1 MKQRKLVVALAVIL
15 VLVLAI
21 GVLTACKK
29 EEKIP
34 YEAIDDN
41 DIVKDLTYGVDY
53 KTLYDQFGN
62 EADASKLTF
71 KSNGLAYQTFSDGKE
86 YELGLDFLSMAM
98 VYKSKNE
105 GEYVKWWKAFI
116 QRWNYLLPE
125 VPLYSN
131 QYYDVFDAREID
143 KESVIKNPT
152 NPYWSVANALIDWK
166 PTAGNA
172 DKKIII
178 GNTTELSGRL
188 RYSTFGV
195 SSPAAS
201 DLDIDG
207 LINGYST
214 VVANKV
220 GDYQYDSTV
229 VESHEDKVN
238 ADGTRTFTVK
248 IKNDLKFSDGTPITA
263 KNFLYFLMAFSTPIT
278 ATKEGGGSNTAGQAY
293 VGYKEYSQFDGTND
307 GKIIYKK
314 DKDGKDTT
322 DVDYTISK
330 KFKGVRLI
338 DEYTYS
344 LTATEDYATYFY
356 GITLAGLSPTA
367 KAMYMGNND
376 VKDDGDGCYIVEAEN
391 AADKF
396 YNTKTEDKVTSYT
409 FASYIRK
416 SASNTN
422 QADEA
427 KIPFT
432 GAYMIDNYDKA
443 KKECTL
449 VRNDQYKGNFE
460 GKKGGFDKIVY
471 VNIVSET
478 QLTQLVQKEVN
489 VVAGITGGTDTDAA
503 LKLVRDNPDSFASV
517 DYARAGY
524 GKLGFRSDF
533 GPVMFQEV
541 RQAIAYSIDRPAFA
555 KQFNG
560 GYGGVVDGPYY
571 TGAWMYKKAVEEEG
585 MKLDVYTASV
595 DSAIEVLEEGGWTY
609 NYKGEKYKAGD
620 GIRYKKLSG
629 AELTYNNLHFASQD
643 GKYKTYKLGGAYY
656 MPLVINWF
664 GTTPNPFTDQL
675 ISSWATSSALQQ
687 IGMAVQYKLGDFTP
701 MLGELYQYE
710 GYGYNGVATYNAFN
724 FATGYNSAAY
734 DYSFNC
740 SIEPNLFENNSQWY
754 IKDAAD
760 YYYISK

>member
-41 DIVKDLTYGVDY
+41 DIVQDLTYGVDY

-131 QYYDVFDAREID
+131 QYYDVFDARLID

-178 GNTTELSGRL
+178 GNTTELSGNL
-188 RYSTFGV
+188 RHSTFGV

-229 VESHEDKVN
+229 VESHEDTVN
-238 ADGTRTFTVK
+238 EDGTRTFTVK

-396 YNTKTEDKVTSYT
+396 YNTKTEGEVTSYT

-416 SASNTN
+416 SATNTN
-422 QADEA
+422 QAGED

-443 KKECTL
+443 NKTCTL

-460 GKKGGFDKIVY
+460 GQKGGFDKIVY
-471 VNIVSET
+471 IQIVSET
-478 QLTQLVQKEVN
+478 QLTQLEQGQVN

-503 LKLVRDNPDSFASV
+503 LKLVREKPDSFASV

-533 GPVMFQEV
+533 GPAMFQEV

-571 TGAWMYKKAVEEEG
+571 TGAWMYKEALKEG

-595 DSAIEVLEEGGWTY
+595 DSAIEVLEDGGWTY

>member
-41 DIVKDLTYGVDY
+41 DIVQDLTYGVDY

-131 QYYDVFDAREID
+131 QYYDVFDARLID

-178 GNTTELSGRL
+178 GNTTELSGNL
-188 RYSTFGV
+188 RHSTFGV

-238 ADGTRTFTVK
+238 EDGTRTFTVK

-263 KNFLYFLMAFSTPIT
+263 KNFLYYLMAFSTPIT
-278 ATKEGGGSNTAGQAY
+278 ATKEGGGSNTAGQSY

-396 YNTKTEDKVTSYT
+396 YNTKTEGEVTSYT

-416 SASNTN
+416 SATNTN

-443 KKECTL
+443 NKTCTL

-460 GKKGGFDKIVY
+460 GQKGGFDKIVY
-471 VNIVSET
+471 IQIVSET
-478 QLTQLVQKEVN
+478 QLTQLEQGQVN

-503 LKLVRDNPDSFASV
+503 LKLVREKPDSFASV

-524 GKLGFRSDF
+524 GKIGFRSDF

-571 TGAWMYKKAVEEEG
+571 TGAWMYKEALKEG

-595 DSAIEVLEEGGWTY
+595 DSAIEVLEDGGWTY

>member
-41 DIVKDLTYGVDY
+41 DIVQDLTYGVDY

-131 QYYDVFDAREID
+131 QYYDVFDARLID

-178 GNTTELSGRL
+178 GNTTELSGNL
-188 RYSTFGV
+188 RHSTFGV

-238 ADGTRTFTVK
+238 EDGTRTFTVK

-263 KNFLYFLMAFSTPIT
+263 KNFLYYLMAFSTPIT

-322 DVDYTISK
+322 EVDYTISK

-396 YNTKTEDKVTSYT
+396 YNTKTEGAVTSYT

-422 QADEA
+422 QADED

-443 KKECTL
+443 NKTCTL

-460 GKKGGFDKIVY
+460 GQKGGFDKIVY

-478 QLTQLVQKEVN
+478 QLTQLEQGDVN

-503 LKLVRDNPDSFASV
+503 LKLVRKKPDSFASV

-533 GPVMFQEV
+533 GPAMFQEV

-571 TGAWMYKKAVEEEG
+571 TGAWMYKEALKEG

-595 DSAIEVLEEGGWTY
+595 DSAIEVLEDGGWTY

>member
-41 DIVKDLTYGVDY
+41 DIVQDLTYGVDY

-131 QYYDVFDAREID
+131 QYYDVFDARLID

-166 PTAGNA
+166 PTAGKA

-178 GNTTELSGRL
+178 GNTTELSGNL
-188 RYSTFGV
+188 RHSTFGV

-229 VESHEDKVN
+229 VESHEDTVN
-238 ADGTRTFTVK
+238 EDGTRTFTVK

-396 YNTKTEDKVTSYT
+396 YNTKTEGEVTSYT

-416 SASNTN
+416 SATNTN
-422 QADEA
+422 QAGED

-443 KKECTL
+443 NKTCTL

-460 GKKGGFDKIVY
+460 GQKGGFDKIVY
-471 VNIVSET
+471 IQIVSET
-478 QLTQLVQKEVN
+478 QLTQLEQGQVN

-503 LKLVRDNPDSFASV
+503 LKLVREKPDSFASV

-533 GPVMFQEV
+533 GPAMFQEV

-571 TGAWMYKKAVEEEG
+571 TGAWMYKEALKEG

-595 DSAIEVLEEGGWTY
+595 DSAIEVLEDGGWTY

>member
-29 EEKIP
+29 EKKIP

-41 DIVKDLTYGVDY
+41 DIVQDLTYGVDY

-131 QYYDVFDAREID
+131 QYYDVFDARVID

-178 GNTTELSGRL
+178 GNTTELSGNL
-188 RYSTFGV
+188 RHSTFGV

-263 KNFLYFLMAFSTPIT
+263 KNFLYYLMAFSTPIT

-314 DKDGKDTT
+314 DKDGNDTT
-322 DVDYTISK
+322 EVDYTISK

-376 VKDDGDGCYIVEAEN
+376 VKDDGDGCYIVQAEN

-396 YNTKTEDKVTSYT
+396 YNTKTEGEVTSYT

-416 SASNTN
+416 SATNTN

-432 GAYMIDNYDKA
+432 GAYKIDSYDKA

-460 GKKGGFDKIVY
+460 NQKGGFDKIVY
-471 VNIVSET
+471 VQIVSET
-478 QLTQLVQKEVN
+478 QLTQLEQGQVN

-503 LKLVRDNPDSFASV
+503 LKLVKENPDSFASV

-533 GPVMFQEV
+533 GPAMFQEV

-571 TGAWMYKKAVEEEG
+571 TGAWMYKEALKEG

>member
-41 DIVKDLTYGVDY
+41 DIVKELTYGVDY
-53 KTLYDQFGN
+53 KTLYDQFGK

-86 YELGLDFLSMAM
+86 YELGLDFLTMAM

-131 QYYDVFDAREID
+131 QYYDVFDARVID
-143 KESVIKNPT
+143 KQSVLDNPT

-166 PTAGNA
+166 AAEGNA
-172 DKKIII
+172 AKKITI
-178 GNTTELSGRL
+178 GNTTELSGNLRL
-188 RYSTFGV
+188 STFGV

-201 DLDIDG
+201 DYDIDG

-220 GDYQYDSTV
+220 GDYQYDNTV

-238 ADGTRTFTVK
+238 EDGTRTFTVK

-263 KNFLYFLMAFSTPIT
+263 KNFLYYLMAFSTPIT
-278 ATKEGGGSNTAGQAY
+278 ATKEGGGSNNAGQAY

-307 GKIIYKK
+307 GKNIYKK

-322 DVDYTISK
+322 EVDYTISK

-356 GITLAGLSPTA
+356 GIALAGLSPTA

-396 YNTKTEDKVTSYT
+396 YNTKTEGKITSYT

-416 SASNTN
+416 SATNTN

-432 GAYMIDNYDKA
+432 GAYKIDSYDKA

-460 GKKGGFDKIVY
+460 NQKGGFDKIVY
-471 VNIVSET
+471 VQIVSET
-478 QLTQLVQKEVN
+478 QLTQLEQGQVN
-489 VVAGITGGTDTDAA
+489 IIAGVTGGTDTDAA
-503 LKLVRDNPDSFASV
+503 LKLVREKPDSFASV

-571 TGAWMYKKAVEEEG
+571 TGAWMYKEALKEG

-595 DSAIEVLEEGGWTY
+595 DSAIEVLEDGGWTY

-664 GTTPNPFTDQL
+664 GTTPNTFTDQL

-701 MLGELYQYE
+701 MLGELRQDA
-710 GYGYNGVATYNAFN
+710 GSGYNGVATYNAFN

>member
-41 DIVKDLTYGVDY
+41 DIVQDLTYGVDY

-131 QYYDVFDAREID
+131 QYYDVFDARLID

-178 GNTTELSGRL
+178 GNTTELSGNL
-188 RYSTFGV
+188 RHSTFGV

-238 ADGTRTFTVK
+238 EDGTRTFTVK

-263 KNFLYFLMAFSTPIT
+263 KNFLYYLMAFSTPIT
-278 ATKEGGGSNTAGQAY
+278 ATKEGGGSNTAGQSY

-396 YNTKTEDKVTSYT
+396 YNTKTEGEVTSYT

-416 SASNTN
+416 SATNTN

-432 GAYMIDNYDKA
+432 GAYKIDSYDKA
-443 KKECTL
+443 NKTCTL

-460 GKKGGFDKIVY
+460 GQKGGFDKIVY
-471 VNIVSET
+471 IQIVSET
-478 QLTQLVQKEVN
+478 QLTQLEQGQVN

-533 GPVMFQEV
+533 GPAMFQEV

-571 TGAWMYKKAVEEEG
+571 TGAWMYKEALKEG

-595 DSAIEVLEEGGWTY
+595 DSAIEVLEDGGWTY

>member
-41 DIVKDLTYGVDY
+41 DIVQDLTYGVDY

-131 QYYDVFDAREID
+131 QYYDVFDARVID

-166 PTAGNA
+166 PTEGNA

-178 GNTTELSGRL
+178 GNTTELSGNL
-188 RYSTFGV
+188 RHSTFGV

-229 VESHEDKVN
+229 VESHEDTVN
-238 ADGTRTFTVK
+238 EDGTRTFTVK

-263 KNFLYFLMAFSTPIT
+263 KNFLYYLMAFSTPIT

-396 YNTKTEDKVTSYT
+396 YNTKTEGEVTSYT

-416 SASNTN
+416 SATNTN
-422 QADEA
+422 QADED

-443 KKECTL
+443 NKTCTL

-460 GKKGGFDKIVY
+460 GQKGGFDKIVY
-471 VNIVSET
+471 VQIISET
-478 QLTQLVQKEVN
+478 QLTQLVQKQVN
-489 VVAGITGGTDTDAA
+489 VIAGITGGTDTDAA

-533 GPVMFQEV
+533 GPAMFQEV

-571 TGAWMYKKAVEEEG
+571 TGAWMYKEALKEG

>member
-41 DIVKDLTYGVDY
+41 DIVQDLTYGVDY

-131 QYYDVFDAREID
+131 QYYDVFDARLID

-166 PTAGNA
+166 PTEGNT

-178 GNTTELSGRL
+178 GNTTELSGNL
-188 RYSTFGV
+188 RHSTFGV

-229 VESHEDKVN
+229 VESHEDTVN
-238 ADGTRTFTVK
+238 EDGTRTFTVK

-263 KNFLYFLMAFSTPIT
+263 KNFLYYLMAFSTPIT

-330 KFKGVRLI
+330 KFKGIRLI

-416 SASNTN
+416 SATNTN

-443 KKECTL
+443 NKTCTL

-460 GKKGGFDKIVY
+460 GQKGGFDKIVY
-471 VNIVSET
+471 VQIVSET
-478 QLTQLVQKEVN
+478 QLTQLEQKQVN

-533 GPVMFQEV
+533 GPAMFQEV

-571 TGAWMYKKAVEEEG
+571 TGAWMYKEALKEG

-595 DSAIEVLEEGGWTY
+595 DSAIEVLEDGGWTY

>member
-41 DIVKDLTYGVDY
+41 DIVQDLTYGVDY

-131 QYYDVFDAREID
+131 QYYDVFDARLID

-178 GNTTELSGRL
+178 GNTTELSGNL
-188 RYSTFGV
+188 RHSTFGV

-201 DLDIDG
+201 DYDIDG

-238 ADGTRTFTVK
+238 EDGTRTFTVK

-263 KNFLYFLMAFSTPIT
+263 KNFLYYLMAFSTPIT

-307 GKIIYKK
+307 GKIMYKK

-376 VKDDGDGCYIVEAEN
+376 VKDDGDGCYIVQAEN

-396 YNTKTEDKVTSYT
+396 YNTKTEGEVTSYT

-416 SASNTN
+416 SATNTN

-432 GAYMIDNYDKA
+432 GAYKIDSYDKA

-460 GKKGGFDKIVY
+460 GQKGGFDKIVY
-471 VNIVSET
+471 VQIVSET
-478 QLTQLVQKEVN
+478 QLTQLEQGQVN

-533 GPVMFQEV
+533 GPAMFQEV

-571 TGAWMYKKAVEEEG
+571 TGAWMYKEALKEG

-595 DSAIEVLEEGGWTY
+595 DSAIEVLEDGGWTY

>member
-29 EEKIP
+29 EKKIP

-41 DIVKDLTYGVDY
+41 DIVQDLTYGVDY

-131 QYYDVFDAREID
+131 QYYDVFDARVID

-166 PTAGNA
+166 PTEGNT

-178 GNTTELSGRL
+178 GNTTELSGNL
-188 RYSTFGV
+188 RHSTFGV

-238 ADGTRTFTVK
+238 EDGTRTFTVK

-263 KNFLYFLMAFSTPIT
+263 KNFLYYLMAFSTPIT
-278 ATKEGGGSNTAGQAY
+278 ATKEGGGSNTAGQSY

-356 GITLAGLSPTA
+356 GIALARLSPTA

-396 YNTKTEDKVTSYT
+396 YNTKTEGKVTSYT

-422 QADEA
+422 QAGEA

-443 KKECTL
+443 NKTCTL

-460 GKKGGFDKIVY
+460 GQKGGFDKIVY
-471 VNIVSET
+471 IQIVSET
-478 QLTQLVQKEVN
+478 QLTQLEQGQVN

-503 LKLVRDNPDSFASV
+503 LKLVREKPDSFASV

-533 GPVMFQEV
+533 GPAMFQEV

-571 TGAWMYKKAVEEEG
+571 TGAWMYKEALKEG

-595 DSAIEVLEEGGWTY
+595 DSAIEVLEDGGWTY

>member
-41 DIVKDLTYGVDY
+41 DIVQDLTYGVDY

-131 QYYDVFDAREID
+131 QYYDVFDARLID

-166 PTAGNA
+166 PTEGNT

-178 GNTTELSGRL
+178 GNTTELSGNL
-188 RYSTFGV
+188 RHSTFGV

-229 VESHEDKVN
+229 VESHEDTVN
-238 ADGTRTFTVK
+238 EDGTRTFTVK

-263 KNFLYFLMAFSTPIT
+263 KNFLYYLMAFSTPIT

-376 VKDDGDGCYIVEAEN
+376 VKDDGDGCYIVQAEN

-396 YNTKTEDKVTSYT
+396 YNTKTEGEVTSYT

-416 SASNTN
+416 SATNTN

-432 GAYMIDNYDKA
+432 GAYKIDSYDKA

-460 GKKGGFDKIVY
+460 NQKGGFDKIVY

-478 QLTQLVQKEVN
+478 QLTQLEQGDVN

-533 GPVMFQEV
+533 GPAMFQEV

-571 TGAWMYKKAVEEEG
+571 TGAWMYKEALKEG

-595 DSAIEVLEEGGWTY
+595 DSAIEVLEDGGWTY

>member
-29 EEKIP
+29 EKKIP

-41 DIVKDLTYGVDY
+41 DIVQDLTYGVDY

-143 KESVIKNPT
+143 KQSVLDNPT

-178 GNTTELSGRL
+178 GNTTELSGNL
-188 RYSTFGV
+188 RHSTFGV

-229 VESHEDKVN
+229 VESHEDTVN
-238 ADGTRTFTVK
+238 EDGTRTFTVK

-263 KNFLYFLMAFSTPIT
+263 KNFLYYLMAFSTPIT

-314 DKDGKDTT
+314 DKDGNDTT
-322 DVDYTISK
+322 EVDYTISK

-376 VKDDGDGCYIVEAEN
+376 VKDDGDGCYIVQAEN

-396 YNTKTEDKVTSYT
+396 YNTKTEGEVTSYT

-416 SASNTN
+416 SATNTN

-432 GAYMIDNYDKA
+432 GAYKIDSYDKA

-460 GKKGGFDKIVY
+460 NQKGGFDKIVY
-471 VNIVSET
+471 VQIVSET
-478 QLTQLVQKEVN
+478 QLTQLEQGLVN

-503 LKLVRDNPDSFASV
+503 LKLVKENPDSFASV

-533 GPVMFQEV
+533 GPAMFQEV

-571 TGAWMYKKAVEEEG
+571 TGAWMYKEALKEG

>member
-29 EEKIP
+29 EKKIP

-41 DIVKDLTYGVDY
+41 DIVQDLTYGVDY

-131 QYYDVFDAREID
+131 QYYDVFDARVID

-178 GNTTELSGRL
+178 GNTTELSGNL
-188 RYSTFGV
+188 RHSTFGV

-238 ADGTRTFTVK
+238 EDGTRTFTVK

-263 KNFLYFLMAFSTPIT
+263 KNFLYYLMAFSTPIT

-376 VKDDGDGCYIVEAEN
+376 VKDDGDGCYIVQAEN

-396 YNTKTEDKVTSYT
+396 YNTKTEGEVTSYT

-416 SASNTN
+416 SATNTN

-432 GAYMIDNYDKA
+432 GAYKIDSYDKA

-460 GKKGGFDKIVY
+460 GQKGGFDKIVY
-471 VNIVSET
+471 VQIVSET
-478 QLTQLVQKEVN
+478 QLTQLEQGQVN

-524 GKLGFRSDF
+524 GKIGFRSDF

-571 TGAWMYKKAVEEEG
+571 TGAWMYKEAVKEG

-595 DSAIEVLEEGGWTY
+595 DSAIEVLEDGGWTY

>member
-131 QYYDVFDAREID
+131 QYYDVFDARVID

-166 PTAGNA
+166 ATAGNT

-178 GNTTELSGRL
+178 GNTTELSGNL
-188 RYSTFGV
+188 RHSTFGV

-238 ADGTRTFTVK
+238 EDGTRTFTVK

-263 KNFLYFLMAFSTPIT
+263 KNFLYYLMAFSTPIT
-278 ATKEGGGSNTAGQAY
+278 ATKEGGGSNTAGQSY

-356 GITLAGLSPTA
+356 GIALAGLSPTA

-396 YNTKTEDKVTSYT
+396 YNTKTEGEVTSYT

-422 QADEA
+422 QAGEA

-443 KKECTL
+443 NKTCTL

-460 GKKGGFDKIVY
+460 GQKGGFDKIVY
-471 VNIVSET
+471 IQIVSET
-478 QLTQLVQKEVN
+478 QLTQLEQGQVN

-503 LKLVRDNPDSFASV
+503 LKLVREKPDSFASV

-533 GPVMFQEV
+533 GPAMFQEV

-571 TGAWMYKKAVEEEG
+571 TGAWMYKEALKEG

-595 DSAIEVLEEGGWTY
+595 DSAIEVLEDGGWTY

>member
-41 DIVKDLTYGVDY
+41 DIVQDLTYGVDY

-131 QYYDVFDAREID
+131 QYYDVFDARLID

-166 PTAGNA
+166 PTEGNT

-178 GNTTELSGRL
+178 GNTTELSGNL
-188 RYSTFGV
+188 RHSTFGV

-229 VESHEDKVN
+229 VESHEDTVN
-238 ADGTRTFTVK
+238 EDGTRTFTVK

-263 KNFLYFLMAFSTPIT
+263 KNFLYYLMAFSTPIT

-396 YNTKTEDKVTSYT
+396 YNTKTEGEVTSYT

-416 SASNTN
+416 SATNTN

-432 GAYMIDNYDKA
+432 GAYKIDSYDKA

-471 VNIVSET
+471 VQIVSET
-478 QLTQLVQKEVN
+478 QLTQLEQKGVN

-503 LKLVRDNPDSFASV
+503 LKLVKDNPDSFASV

-524 GKLGFRSDF
+524 GKIGFRSDF
-533 GPVMFQEV
+533 GPAMFQEV

-571 TGAWMYKKAVEEEG
+571 TGAWMYKEAVKEG

>member
-41 DIVKDLTYGVDY
+41 DIVQDLTYGVDY

-131 QYYDVFDAREID
+131 QYYDVFDARVID

-178 GNTTELSGRL
+178 GNTTELSGNL
-188 RYSTFGV
+188 RHSTFGV

-220 GDYQYDSTV
+220 GDYQYDNTV

-238 ADGTRTFTVK
+238 EDGTRTFTVK

-263 KNFLYFLMAFSTPIT
+263 KNFLYYLMAFSTPIT

-396 YNTKTEDKVTSYT
+396 YNTKTEGEVTSYT

-416 SASNTN
+416 SATNTN
-422 QADEA
+422 QAGED

-443 KKECTL
+443 NKTCTL

-460 GKKGGFDKIVY
+460 GQKGGFDKIVY
-471 VNIVSET
+471 LQIVSET
-478 QLTQLVQKEVN
+478 QLTQLEQGQVN

-503 LKLVRDNPDSFASV
+503 LKLVREKPDSFASV

-533 GPVMFQEV
+533 GPAMFQEV

-571 TGAWMYKKAVEEEG
+571 TGAWMYKEALKEG

>member
-41 DIVKDLTYGVDY
+41 DIVQDLTYGVDY

-131 QYYDVFDAREID
+131 QYYDVFDARVID

-178 GNTTELSGRL
+178 GNTTELSGNL
-188 RYSTFGV
+188 RHSTFGV

-220 GDYQYDSTV
+220 GDYQYDNTV
-229 VESHEDKVN
+229 VESHEDTVN
-238 ADGTRTFTVK
+238 KDGTRTFTVK

-263 KNFLYFLMAFSTPIT
+263 KNFLYYLMAFSTPIT

-322 DVDYTISK
+322 EVDYTISK

-396 YNTKTEDKVTSYT
+396 YNTKTEGEVTSYT

-422 QADEA
+422 QAGEA

-443 KKECTL
+443 NKTCTL

-460 GKKGGFDKIVY
+460 GQKGGFDKIVY

-478 QLTQLVQKEVN
+478 QLTQLEQGDVN

-503 LKLVRDNPDSFASV
+503 LKLVRKKPDSFASV

-533 GPVMFQEV
+533 GPAMFQEV

-571 TGAWMYKKAVEEEG
+571 TGAWMYKEALKEG

-595 DSAIEVLEEGGWTY
+595 DSAIEVLEDGGWTY

-724 FATGYNSAAY
+724 LATGYNSAAY

>member
-41 DIVKDLTYGVDY
+41 DIVKELTYGVDY
-53 KTLYDQFGN
+53 KTLYEQFGK

-131 QYYDVFDAREID
+131 QYYDVFDARVID
-143 KESVIKNPT
+143 KQSVLDNPT
-152 NPYWSVANALIDWK
+152 NPYWGVAQALIDWNA
-166 PTAGNA
+166 TAGNA
-172 DKKIII
+172 AKKIII
-178 GNTTELSGRL
+178 GNTTEISGNL
-188 RYSTFGV
+188 RHSTFGV
-195 SSPAAS
+195 SNPAAS
-201 DLDIDG
+201 DKDIDD

-238 ADGTRTFTVK
+238 EDGTRTFTVK

-263 KNFLYFLMAFSTPIT
+263 KNFLYYLMAFSTPIT

-307 GKIIYKK
+307 GKNIFKK

-322 DVDYTISK
+322 EVDYTISK

-396 YNTKTEDKVTSYT
+396 YNTKTEGTVTSYT

-422 QADEA
+422 QAGEA

-443 KKECTL
+443 NKTCTL

-460 GKKGGFDKIVY
+460 GQKGGFDKIVY

-478 QLTQLVQKEVN
+478 QLTQLEQGQVN

-571 TGAWMYKKAVEEEG
+571 TGAWMYKAAVKEG

-595 DSAIEVLEEGGWTY
+595 DSAIEVLEDGGWTY

-740 SIEPNLFENNSQWY
+740 SIEPNYFENNSQWY

>member
-41 DIVKDLTYGVDY
+41 DIVQDLTYGVDY

-131 QYYDVFDAREID
+131 QYYDVFDARVID

-178 GNTTELSGRL
+178 GNTTELSGNL
-188 RYSTFGV
+188 RHSTFGV

-238 ADGTRTFTVK
+238 EDGTRTFTVK

-263 KNFLYFLMAFSTPIT
+263 KNFLYYLMAFSTPIT
-278 ATKEGGGSNTAGQAY
+278 ATKEGGGSNTAGQSY

-396 YNTKTEDKVTSYT
+396 YNTKTEGEVTSYT

-416 SASNTN
+416 SATNTN

-432 GAYMIDNYDKA
+432 GAYKIDSYDKA

-460 GKKGGFDKIVY
+460 GQKGGFDKIVY
-471 VNIVSET
+471 IQIVSET
-478 QLTQLVQKEVN
+478 QLTQLEQGQVN

-503 LKLVRDNPDSFASV
+503 LKLVREKPDSFASV

-533 GPVMFQEV
+533 GPAMFQEV

-571 TGAWMYKKAVEEEG
+571 TGAWMYKEALKEG

-595 DSAIEVLEEGGWTY
+595 DSAIEVLEDGGWTY

>member
-116 QRWNYLLPE
+116 QRWNYLMPE

-131 QYYDVFDAREID
+131 QYYDVFDARVID

-166 PTAGNA
+166 PTEGNA
-172 DKKIII
+172 DKKITI
-178 GNTTELSGRL
+178 GNTTELSGNL
-188 RYSTFGV
+188 RHSTFGV

-229 VESHEDKVN
+229 VESHEDTVN
-238 ADGTRTFTVK
+238 EDGTRTFTVK

-263 KNFLYFLMAFSTPIT
+263 KNFLYYLMAFSTPIT

-396 YNTKTEDKVTSYT
+396 YNTKTEGEVTSYT

-416 SASNTN
+416 SATNTN
-422 QADEA
+422 QADED

-443 KKECTL
+443 NKTCTL

-460 GKKGGFDKIVY
+460 GQKGGFDKIVY
-471 VNIVSET
+471 VQIISET
-478 QLTQLVQKEVN
+478 QLTQLVQKQVN
-489 VVAGITGGTDTDAA
+489 VIAGITGGTDTDAA

-533 GPVMFQEV
+533 GPAMFQEV

-571 TGAWMYKKAVEEEG
+571 TGAWMYKEALKEG

>member
-1 MKQRKLVVALAVIL
+1 
-15 VLVLAI
+15 
-21 GVLTACKK
+21 
-29 EEKIP
+29 
-34 YEAIDDN
+34 
-41 DIVKDLTYGVDY
+41 
-53 KTLYDQFGN
+53 
-62 EADASKLTF
+62 
-71 KSNGLAYQTFSDGKE
+71 
-86 YELGLDFLSMAM
+86 MAM

-131 QYYDVFDAREID
+131 QYYDVFDARVID
-143 KESVIKNPT
+143 KQSVIDHPT

-166 PTAGNA
+166 AAAGNA

-188 RYSTFGV
+188 RLSNFGV

-201 DLDIDG
+201 DYDIDG

-263 KNFLYFLMAFSTPIT
+263 KNFLYYLMAFSTPIT

-307 GKIIYKK
+307 GKNIYKK
-314 DKDGKDTT
+314 DKDGKDTSE
-322 DVDYTISK
+322 VDYTISK

-356 GITLAGLSPTA
+356 GIALAGLSPTA

-432 GAYMIDNYDKA
+432 GAYKIDNYDKA

-460 GKKGGFDKIVY
+460 GQKGGFDKIVY
-471 VNIVSET
+471 VQIVSET
-478 QLTQLVQKEVN
+478 QLTQLEQ
-489 VVAGITGGTDTDAA
+489 TSQ
-503 LKLVRDNPDSFASV
+503 RCCRHHRR
-517 DYARAGY
+517 YRY
-524 GKLGFRSDF
+524 RCC
-533 GPVMFQEV
+533 
-541 RQAIAYSIDRPAFA
+541 
-555 KQFNG
+555 
-560 GYGGVVDGPYY
+560 
-571 TGAWMYKKAVEEEG
+571 
-585 MKLDVYTASV
+585 
-595 DSAIEVLEEGGWTY
+595 IETCQR
-609 NYKGEKYKAGD
+609 K
-620 GIRYKKLSG
+620 IR
-629 AELTYNNLHFASQD
+629 
-643 GKYKTYKLGGAYY
+643 
-656 MPLVINWF
+656 
-664 GTTPNPFTDQL
+664 
-675 ISSWATSSALQQ
+675 
-687 IGMAVQYKLGDFTP
+687 
-701 MLGELYQYE
+701 
-710 GYGYNGVATYNAFN
+710 
-724 FATGYNSAAY
+724 
-734 DYSFNC
+734 
-740 SIEPNLFENNSQWY
+740 
-754 IKDAAD
+754 
-760 YYYISK
+760 

>member
-41 DIVKDLTYGVDY
+41 DIVQDLTYGVDY

-131 QYYDVFDAREID
+131 QYYDVFDARVID

-178 GNTTELSGRL
+178 GNTTELSGNLRL
-188 RYSTFGV
+188 STFGV

-201 DLDIDG
+201 DYDIDG

-220 GDYQYDSTV
+220 GDYQYDNTV

-263 KNFLYFLMAFSTPIT
+263 KNFLYYLMAFSTPIT

-314 DKDGKDTT
+314 DKDGNDTT
-322 DVDYTISK
+322 EVDYTISK

-396 YNTKTEDKVTSYT
+396 YNTKTEGEVTSYT

-416 SASNTN
+416 SATNTN

-432 GAYMIDNYDKA
+432 GAYKIDSYDKA

-460 GKKGGFDKIVY
+460 NQKGGFDKIVY
-471 VNIVSET
+471 VQIVSET
-478 QLTQLVQKEVN
+478 QLTQLEQGQVN

-524 GKLGFRSDF
+524 GKIGFRSDF

-571 TGAWMYKKAVEEEG
+571 TGAWMYKEAVKEG

-595 DSAIEVLEEGGWTY
+595 DSAIEVLEDGGWTY
-609 NYKGEKYKAGD
+609 NYKGEKFKAGD

>member
-41 DIVKDLTYGVDY
+41 DIVQDLTYGVDY

-131 QYYDVFDAREID
+131 QYYDVFDARVID

-166 PTAGNA
+166 PTEGNT

-178 GNTTELSGRL
+178 GNTTELSGNL
-188 RYSTFGV
+188 RHSTFGV

-229 VESHEDKVN
+229 VESHEDTVN
-238 ADGTRTFTVK
+238 EDGTRTFTVK

-263 KNFLYFLMAFSTPIT
+263 KNFLYYLMAFSTPIT
-278 ATKEGGGSNTAGQAY
+278 ATKEGGGSNTAGQSY

-396 YNTKTEDKVTSYT
+396 YNTKTEGEVTSYT

-416 SASNTN
+416 SATNTN
-422 QADEA
+422 QAGED

-443 KKECTL
+443 NKTCTL

-460 GKKGGFDKIVY
+460 GQKGGFDKIVY
-471 VNIVSET
+471 IQIVSET
-478 QLTQLVQKEVN
+478 QLTQLEQGQVN

-503 LKLVRDNPDSFASV
+503 LKLVKDNPDSFASV

-524 GKLGFRSDF
+524 GKIGFRSDF

-571 TGAWMYKKAVEEEG
+571 TGAWMYKEALKEG

-740 SIEPNLFENNSQWY
+740 SIEPNLFENKSQWY

>member
-131 QYYDVFDAREID
+131 QYYDVFDARVID
-143 KESVIKNPT
+143 KQSVLDNPT

-166 PTAGNA
+166 PTEGNA
-172 DKKIII
+172 DKKITI
-178 GNTTELSGRL
+178 GNTTELSGNL
-188 RYSTFGV
+188 RHSTFGV

-229 VESHEDKVN
+229 VESHEDTVN
-238 ADGTRTFTVK
+238 EDGTRTFTVK

-263 KNFLYFLMAFSTPIT
+263 KNFLYYLMAFSTPIT

-396 YNTKTEDKVTSYT
+396 YNTKTEGEVTSYT

-416 SASNTN
+416 SATNTN
-422 QADEA
+422 QADED

-443 KKECTL
+443 NKTCTL

-460 GKKGGFDKIVY
+460 GQKGGFDKIVY
-471 VNIVSET
+471 VQIISET
-478 QLTQLVQKEVN
+478 QLTQLVQKQVN
-489 VVAGITGGTDTDAA
+489 VIAGITGGTDTDAA

-533 GPVMFQEV
+533 GPAMFQEV

-571 TGAWMYKKAVEEEG
+571 TGAWMYKEALKEG

>member
-131 QYYDVFDAREID
+131 QYYDVFDARVID

-178 GNTTELSGRL
+178 GNTTELSGNL
-188 RYSTFGV
+188 RHSTFGV

-238 ADGTRTFTVK
+238 EDGTRTFTVK

-396 YNTKTEDKVTSYT
+396 YNTKTEGEVTSYT

-416 SASNTN
+416 SATNTN
-422 QADEA
+422 QAGED

-443 KKECTL
+443 NKTCTL

-460 GKKGGFDKIVY
+460 GQKGGFDKIVY
-471 VNIVSET
+471 IQIVSET
-478 QLTQLVQKEVN
+478 QLTQLEQGQVN

-503 LKLVRDNPDSFASV
+503 LKLVREKPDSFASV

-533 GPVMFQEV
+533 GPAMFQEV

-571 TGAWMYKKAVEEEG
+571 TGAWMYKEALKEG

-595 DSAIEVLEEGGWTY
+595 DSAIEVLEDGGWTY

>member
-41 DIVKDLTYGVDY
+41 DIVQDLTYGVDY

-131 QYYDVFDAREID
+131 QYYDVFDARVID

-166 PTAGNA
+166 ATAGNT

-178 GNTTELSGRL
+178 GNTTELSGNL
-188 RYSTFGV
+188 RHSTFGV

-238 ADGTRTFTVK
+238 EDGTRTFTVK

-263 KNFLYFLMAFSTPIT
+263 KNFLYYLMAFSTPIT
-278 ATKEGGGSNTAGQAY
+278 ATKEGGGSNTAGQSY

-356 GITLAGLSPTA
+356 GIALAGLSPTA

-396 YNTKTEDKVTSYT
+396 YNTKTEGEVTSYT

-416 SASNTN
+416 SATNTN
-422 QADEA
+422 QAGED

-443 KKECTL
+443 NKTCTL

-460 GKKGGFDKIVY
+460 GQKGGFDKIVY
-471 VNIVSET
+471 IQIVSET
-478 QLTQLVQKEVN
+478 QLTQLEQGQVN

-503 LKLVRDNPDSFASV
+503 LKLVREKPDSFASV

-533 GPVMFQEV
+533 GPAMFQEV

-571 TGAWMYKKAVEEEG
+571 TGAWMYKEALKEG

>member
-41 DIVKDLTYGVDY
+41 DIVQDLTYGVDY

-131 QYYDVFDAREID
+131 QYYDVFDARVID
-143 KESVIKNPT
+143 KQSVLDNPT

-178 GNTTELSGRL
+178 GNTTELSGNL
-188 RYSTFGV
+188 RHSTFGV

-238 ADGTRTFTVK
+238 EDGTRTFTVK

-263 KNFLYFLMAFSTPIT
+263 KNFLYYLMAFSTPIT

-396 YNTKTEDKVTSYT
+396 YNTKTEGEVTSYT

-416 SASNTN
+416 SATNTN
-422 QADEA
+422 QAGED

-443 KKECTL
+443 NKTCTL

-460 GKKGGFDKIVY
+460 GQKGGFDKIVY
-471 VNIVSET
+471 VQIVSET
-478 QLTQLVQKEVN
+478 QLTQLEQKQVN

-524 GKLGFRSDF
+524 GKIGFRSDF

-571 TGAWMYKKAVEEEG
+571 TGAWMYKEAVKEG

>member
-29 EEKIP
+29 EKKIP

-41 DIVKDLTYGVDY
+41 DIVQDLTYGVDY

-131 QYYDVFDAREID
+131 QYYDVFDARVID

-166 PTAGNA
+166 PTEGNA
-172 DKKIII
+172 DKKITI
-178 GNTTELSGRL
+178 GNTTELSGNL
-188 RYSTFGV
+188 RHSTFGV

-220 GDYQYDSTV
+220 GDYRYDSTV
-229 VESHEDKVN
+229 VESHEDTVN
-238 ADGTRTFTVK
+238 EDGTRTFTVK

-263 KNFLYFLMAFSTPIT
+263 KNFLYYLMAFSTPIT

-396 YNTKTEDKVTSYT
+396 YNTKTEGEVTSYT

-416 SASNTN
+416 SATNTN
-422 QADEA
+422 QADED

-443 KKECTL
+443 NKTCTL

-460 GKKGGFDKIVY
+460 GQKGGFDKIVY
-471 VNIVSET
+471 VQIISET
-478 QLTQLVQKEVN
+478 QLTQLVQKQVN
-489 VVAGITGGTDTDAA
+489 VIAGITGGTDTDAA

-533 GPVMFQEV
+533 GPAMFQEV

-571 TGAWMYKKAVEEEG
+571 TGAWMYKEALKEG

>member
-41 DIVKDLTYGVDY
+41 DIVQDLTYGVDY

-131 QYYDVFDAREID
+131 QYYDVFDARLID

-166 PTAGNA
+166 PTEGNT

-178 GNTTELSGRL
+178 GNTTELSGNL
-188 RYSTFGV
+188 RHSTFGV

-229 VESHEDKVN
+229 VESHEDTVN
-238 ADGTRTFTVK
+238 EDGTRTFTVK

-416 SASNTN
+416 SATNTN
-422 QADEA
+422 QADED

-443 KKECTL
+443 NKTCTL

-460 GKKGGFDKIVY
+460 GQKGGFDKIVY
-471 VNIVSET
+471 IQIVSET
-478 QLTQLVQKEVN
+478 QLTQLEQGQVN

-503 LKLVRDNPDSFASV
+503 LKLVREKPDSFASV

-533 GPVMFQEV
+533 GPAMFQEV

-571 TGAWMYKKAVEEEG
+571 TGAWMYKEALKEG

-595 DSAIEVLEEGGWTY
+595 DSAIEVLEDGGWTY

>member
-41 DIVKDLTYGVDY
+41 DIVQDLTYGVDY

-131 QYYDVFDAREID
+131 QYYDVFDARVID
-143 KESVIKNPT
+143 KQSVLDNPT

-178 GNTTELSGRL
+178 GNTTELSGNL
-188 RYSTFGV
+188 RHSTFGV

-229 VESHEDKVN
+229 VESHEDTVN
-238 ADGTRTFTVK
+238 EDGTRTFTVK

-263 KNFLYFLMAFSTPIT
+263 KNFLYYLMAFSTPIT
-278 ATKEGGGSNTAGQAY
+278 ATKEGGGSNTAGQSY

-396 YNTKTEDKVTSYT
+396 YNTKTEGEVTSYT

-416 SASNTN
+416 SATNTN
-422 QADEA
+422 QADED

-443 KKECTL
+443 NKTCTL

-460 GKKGGFDKIVY
+460 GQKGGFDKIVY
-471 VNIVSET
+471 VQIISET
-478 QLTQLVQKEVN
+478 QLTQLKQGQVN
-489 VVAGITGGTDTDAA
+489 VIAGITGGTDTDAA

-533 GPVMFQEV
+533 GPAMFQEV

-571 TGAWMYKKAVEEEG
+571 TGAWMYKEALKEG

>member
-41 DIVKDLTYGVDY
+41 DIVQDLTYGVDY

-131 QYYDVFDAREID
+131 QYYDVFDARVID
-143 KESVIKNPT
+143 KKSVLDNPT

-178 GNTTELSGRL
+178 GNTTELSGNL
-188 RYSTFGV
+188 RHSTFGV

-238 ADGTRTFTVK
+238 EDGTRTFTVK

-263 KNFLYFLMAFSTPIT
+263 KNFLYYLMAFSTPIT

-314 DKDGKDTT
+314 DKDGNDTT
-322 DVDYTISK
+322 EVDYTISK

-376 VKDDGDGCYIVEAEN
+376 VKDDGDGCYIVQAEN

-396 YNTKTEDKVTSYT
+396 YNTKTEGEVTSYT

-416 SASNTN
+416 SATNTN

-432 GAYMIDNYDKA
+432 GAYKIDSYDKA

-460 GKKGGFDKIVY
+460 NQKGGFDKIVY
-471 VNIVSET
+471 VQIVSET
-478 QLTQLVQKEVN
+478 QLTQLEQGQVN
-489 VVAGITGGTDTDAA
+489 IVAGITGGTDTDAA
-503 LKLVRDNPDSFASV
+503 LKLVKENPDSFASV

-533 GPVMFQEV
+533 GPAMFQEV

-571 TGAWMYKKAVEEEG
+571 TGAWMYKEALKEG

>member
-41 DIVKDLTYGVDY
+41 DIVQDLTYGVDY

-131 QYYDVFDAREID
+131 QYYDVFDARLID

-166 PTAGNA
+166 PTEGNT

-178 GNTTELSGRL
+178 GNTTELSGNL
-188 RYSTFGV
+188 RHSTFGV

-229 VESHEDKVN
+229 VESHEDTVN
-238 ADGTRTFTVK
+238 EDGTRTFTVK

-322 DVDYTISK
+322 LIIRFPKSSK
-330 KFKGVRLI
+330 AYVL
-338 DEYTYS
+338 
-344 LTATEDYATYFY
+344 L
-356 GITLAGLSPTA
+356 
-367 KAMYMGNND
+367 MN
-376 VKDDGDGCYIVEAEN
+376 
-391 AADKF
+391 
-396 YNTKTEDKVTSYT
+396 
-409 FASYIRK
+409 
-416 SASNTN
+416 
-422 QADEA
+422 
-427 KIPFT
+427 IP
-432 GAYMIDNYDKA
+432 I
-443 KKECTL
+443 L
-449 VRNDQYKGNFE
+449 
-460 GKKGGFDKIVY
+460 
-471 VNIVSET
+471 
-478 QLTQLVQKEVN
+478 
-489 VVAGITGGTDTDAA
+489 
-503 LKLVRDNPDSFASV
+503 
-517 DYARAGY
+517 
-524 GKLGFRSDF
+524 
-533 GPVMFQEV
+533 
-541 RQAIAYSIDRPAFA
+541 
-555 KQFNG
+555 
-560 GYGGVVDGPYY
+560 
-571 TGAWMYKKAVEEEG
+571 
-585 MKLDVYTASV
+585 
-595 DSAIEVLEEGGWTY
+595 
-609 NYKGEKYKAGD
+609 
-620 GIRYKKLSG
+620 
-629 AELTYNNLHFASQD
+629 
-643 GKYKTYKLGGAYY
+643 
-656 MPLVINWF
+656 
-664 GTTPNPFTDQL
+664 
-675 ISSWATSSALQQ
+675 
-687 IGMAVQYKLGDFTP
+687 
-701 MLGELYQYE
+701 
-710 GYGYNGVATYNAFN
+710 
-724 FATGYNSAAY
+724 
-734 DYSFNC
+734 
-740 SIEPNLFENNSQWY
+740 
-754 IKDAAD
+754 
-760 YYYISK
+760 

>member
-41 DIVKDLTYGVDY
+41 DIVQDLTYGVDY

-131 QYYDVFDAREID
+131 QYYDVFDARVID

-178 GNTTELSGRL
+178 GNTTELSGNL
-188 RYSTFGV
+188 RHSTFGV

-238 ADGTRTFTVK
+238 EDGTRTFTVK

-263 KNFLYFLMAFSTPIT
+263 KNFLYYLMAFSTPIT

-396 YNTKTEDKVTSYT
+396 YNTKTEGEVTSYT

-416 SASNTN
+416 SATNTN
-422 QADEA
+422 QAGED

-443 KKECTL
+443 NKTCTL

-460 GKKGGFDKIVY
+460 GQKGGFDKIVY

-478 QLTQLVQKEVN
+478 QLTQLEQGDVN

-533 GPVMFQEV
+533 GPAMFQEV

-571 TGAWMYKKAVEEEG
+571 TGAWMYKEALKEG

-595 DSAIEVLEEGGWTY
+595 DSAIEVLEDGGWTY

>member
-41 DIVKDLTYGVDY
+41 DIVQDLTYGVDY

-131 QYYDVFDAREID
+131 QYYDVFDARLID

-178 GNTTELSGRL
+178 GNTTELSGNL
-188 RYSTFGV
+188 RHSTFGV

-238 ADGTRTFTVK
+238 EDGTRTFTVK

-263 KNFLYFLMAFSTPIT
+263 KNFLYYLMAFSTPIT
-278 ATKEGGGSNTAGQAY
+278 ATKEGGGSNTAGQSY

-356 GITLAGLSPTA
+356 GIALAGLSPTA

-396 YNTKTEDKVTSYT
+396 YNTKTEGEVTSYT

-422 QADEA
+422 QAGEA

-443 KKECTL
+443 NKTCTL

-460 GKKGGFDKIVY
+460 GQKGGFDKIVY
-471 VNIVSET
+471 IQIVSET
-478 QLTQLVQKEVN
+478 QLTQLEQGQVN

-503 LKLVRDNPDSFASV
+503 LKLVREKPDSFASV

-533 GPVMFQEV
+533 GPAMFQEV

-571 TGAWMYKKAVEEEG
+571 TGAWMYKEALKEG

-595 DSAIEVLEEGGWTY
+595 DSAIEVLEDGGWTY

-724 FATGYNSAAY
+724 FAIGYNSAAY

>member
-41 DIVKDLTYGVDY
+41 DIVQDLTYGVDY

-131 QYYDVFDAREID
+131 QYYDVFDARLID

-166 PTAGNA
+166 PTEGNT

-178 GNTTELSGRL
+178 GNTTELSGNL
-188 RYSTFGV
+188 RHSTFGV

-229 VESHEDKVN
+229 VESHEDTVN
-238 ADGTRTFTVK
+238 EDGTRTFTVK

-396 YNTKTEDKVTSYT
+396 YNTKTEGEVTSYT

-416 SASNTN
+416 SATNTN

-443 KKECTL
+443 NKTCTL

-460 GKKGGFDKIVY
+460 NQKGGFDKIVY

-478 QLTQLVQKEVN
+478 QLTQLEQGDVN

-503 LKLVRDNPDSFASV
+503 LKLVREKPDSFASV

-595 DSAIEVLEEGGWTY
+595 DSAIEVLEDGGWTY